1 MSEISGLENTLKAY
15 FLGYTPGYVASAMV
29 NSRANATVS
38 CANLRKPFSLH
49 ARGFSPWDLCCHF
62 YRTCVTVSNCK
73 GCTICLFGRVEQVI
87 IQDCSACRVLAW
99 AVSGPVL
106 ARSCVASIIYTA
118 AKQLRASACSHCIFA
133 AHVPTSPI
141 LEDCQ
146 QCHTTAA
153 HVRFPGAPELLDAA
167 GIDASV
173 SAHQAVIDLSA
184 SAEDLTARVSENWLP
199 LDPTAWASGTGL
211 APAALLAAARV
222 FDEFDAGGLGA
233 WDLAAFNAYA
243 VATEEAPAASEE
255 AMAELLRSVL
265 QDQPHALDADTHMTV
280 WGMLALWQV
289 AGAEAAQAEASA
301 LGLGEAPNLEWWIPA
316 SKMQAWGAPPELQ
329 GPAQPAWTSEP
340 AGLALA
346 SEEEERERVGQ
357 AIPAM
362 DAPAPIRAAA
372 AHQAPAPAPART
384 QAAPPPAP
392 RREVATLLVSAAIS
406 SVMELWAAANA
417 PEEVDADELLP
428 AQIRQL
434 LLDYLRPNDP
444 ENTGGMLVDQFVL
457 ALQALARA
465 AADAKAM
472 LAMLPDQQEVPQDLL
487 AAVPSHGLP
496 AEDINRA
503 VQGFATGQG
512 MIDYVGFA
520 LSVEVAV
527 AASRASAAA
536 ARAGAAHEP
545 AQYTAASYLDT
556 GATLYPTHDQ
566 GSASEAS
573 ARPPRAPVGTGRPR
587 RTSAGQA
594 VPALD
599 ESMGSMASL
608 SHQTPAA
615 IAAADEFVAAWT
627 GTMQRS
633 PESFTQVLRAVKA
646 APSLS
651 ATAQLIS
658 AAGTTNIDEQDQW
671 ISASVVGKALAS
683 AGVPVQRRVLA
694 VALLRLG
701 GSRVRLRM
709 QRRVGYPSF
718 MQSHSST
725 AQPGGTGGASAGTSR
740 RSSAASNSSGAAAGA
755 ALAGS
760 GSVTVRWLVTSAI
773 PRDKLVAML
782 RRARF
787 GDSSGHSVQHWAA
800 STRKAAAA
808 AVQSRAMQLDAAL
821 SGRVPTAAEL
831 PSLRDGWLSK
841 EDTAKLL
848 RKFDILP
855 EWALQAEA
863 RAAAETWL
871 SGPQGQAAV
880 RREARAIAGDDED
893 AAALAAAS
901 AKLAHAHA
909 ASVAKR
915 VGSVAGT
922 NELLW
927 SYFQDCQRGV
937 HGGDWHAWL
946 RARGDRHAAG
956 AEAVK
961 AWRRQKQLL
970 ARAQAM
976 ETAAVADVATVVS
989 AIEDMVARAVRPSQ
1003 PGDQGSVLPA
1013 REGLDVARRVRQIRL
1028 WAAGIPSGSSAL
1040 AAAPPPVPAT
1050 PVDAGSAEYSAS
1062 FESGSVPPATPA
1074 PVPAVPSSGSAGC
1087 GTPSSAPPATP
1098 PGAPAAAIL
1107 PAQLPELISRGAYL
1121 SIMRPVLTSLRA
1133 YGPTAHAAKAALD
1146 IAPDAVREVEAQAQ
1160 DEAGREQ
1167 LWYSIHPAAEHGDYE
1182 DQYADGVPAD
1192 ALARA
1197 VDAEMKQRLEAQGWY
1212 AEPDAALAAARH
1224 AARDKQQAAAAA
1236 FADWQAAKRE
1246 QAAAAAEAAAQAA
1259 DSARKTAAARRKA
1272 SRSAYSQW
1280 RRSLASGTYKS
1291 RHVKRALR
1299 RPSGGAALETRP
1311 DWQHVAK
1318 LPSAESEQKP
1328 KARKRG
1334 ASAAKRA
1341 PKSAK
1346 PRKPKTPSVDTS

>member
-1 MSEISGLENTLKAY
+1 M
-15 FLGYTPGYVASAMV
+15 
-29 NSRANATVS
+29 
-38 CANLRKPFSLH
+38 
-49 ARGFSPWDLCCHF
+49 
-62 YRTCVTVSNCK
+62 
-73 GCTICLFGRVEQVI
+73 EQVI
-87 IQDCSACRVLAW
+87 IQDCTACRVLVW
-99 AVSGPVL
+99 AVSGPLL
-106 ARSCVASIIYTA
+106 ARKCVASIIYTA
-118 AKQLRASACSHCIFA
+118 AKQLRVSDCSHCIFS
-133 AHVPTSPI
+133 AHVPSSPI
-141 LEDCQ
+141 LEDCH

-153 HVRFPGAPELLDAA
+153 HVRFPGAPELLATA
-167 GIDASV
+167 GIDPST
-173 SAHQAVIDLSA
+173 SAHEAVIDLSA
-184 SAEDLTARVSENWLP
+184 SAEDRAARVSENWLP
-199 LDPTAWASGTGL
+199 LNPTAWVSGTGL

-243 VATEEAPAASEE
+243 VATAEAPAANEE

-265 QDQPHALDADTHMTV
+265 QDQPHALNEDTHMTV

-289 AGAEAAQAEASA
+289 AGPEAAQAEAAA
-301 LGLGEAPNLEWWIPA
+301 LGLGEVPNLEWWIPA

-340 AGLALA
+340 ASLAMA
-346 SEEEERERVGQ
+346 DAEHEVERVGH
-357 AIPAM
+357 AIPDM
-362 DAPAPIRAAA
+362 DAPAPIRATA
-372 AHQAPAPAPART
+372 QQPPAPAPAPAST
-384 QAAPPPAP
+384 PATSLNAP
-392 RREVATLLVSAAIS
+392 RRDVATLLVSEAIS

-417 PEEVDADELLP
+417 PEDVDTDELLP

-444 ENTGGMLVDQFVL
+444 ENTGGMLVDQFML

-472 LAMLPDQQEVPQDLL
+472 LIMLPDQQEVPQDLL

-496 AEDINRA
+496 AEDINRV

-512 MIDYVGFA
+512 MVDYVGFA

-536 ARAGAAHEP
+536 ARAGAVPEP
-545 AQYTAASYLDT
+545 EQYTAASYLDA
-556 GATLYPTHDQ
+556 GATLHPAHGR
-566 GSASEAS
+566 GSTGESN
-573 ARPPRAPVGTGRPR
+573 ARPPRAPAGAA
-587 RTSAGQA
+587 RTRQASGGQA
-594 VPALD
+594 TTALN
-599 ESMGSMASL
+599 ESIGSMASL

-615 IAAADEFVAAWT
+615 IAAADEFVATWT

-651 ATAQLIS
+651 ATAQLIN
-658 AAGTTNIDEQDQW
+658 ATGTTNIEPHDQW
-671 ISASVVGKALAS
+671 ISASVIGKALAG
-683 AGVPVQRRVLA
+683 AGLQVQRRVLA

-718 MQSHSST
+718 MQSQSST
-725 AQPGGTGGASAGTSR
+725 AQPGSAGGESAATSR
-740 RSSAASNSSGAAAGA
+740 RSSAGSSSGAAPSA
-755 ALAGS
+755 AAAAGS

-787 GDSSGHSVQHWAA
+787 GDSSGHSVQDWAA
-800 STRKAAAA
+800 TTRKAAAA

-821 SGRVPTAAEL
+821 SGRVPSAAEL

-848 RKFDILP
+848 RKFNILP
-855 EWALQAEA
+855 DWALQAEA
-863 RAAAETWL
+863 RAAAETWI

-901 AKLAHAHA
+901 SKLAQAHA
-909 ASVAKR
+909 ASEAKR

-976 ETAAVADVATVVS
+976 ETAAVADVTTVVT
-989 AIEDMVARAVRPSQ
+989 AIEDLVARAVRPSQ

-1013 REGLDVARRVRQIRL
+1013 REGLDVARRVRQIRQ
-1028 WAAGIPSGSSAL
+1028 WAAGVPSGTSTL

-1050 PVDAGSAEYSAS
+1050 PLDAGSAEYSAS
-1062 FESGSVPPATPA
+1062 FESGSVPPATPVQA
-1074 PVPAVPSSGSAGC
+1074 PAVPSSGTGASD
-1087 GTPSSAPPATP
+1087 TPSSAPPATP

-1121 SIMRPVLTSLRA
+1121 GIMRPVLTSLRA
-1133 YGPTAHAAKAALD
+1133 YGPTAQAAKAALD
-1146 IAPDAVREVEAQAQ
+1146 IAPDAVSEVEARAE
-1160 DEAGREQ
+1160 DDVGREQ

-1182 DQYADGVPAD
+1182 DQYADGIPAD

-1197 VDAEMKQRLEAQGWY
+1197 VDAEVRRRLEAQGWY
-1212 AEPDAALAAARH
+1212 AEPEAALAAARH

-1246 QAAAAAEAAAQAA
+1246 QAAAAAEAAAQQAS
-1259 DSARKTAAARRKA
+1259 DARKAAAARRKA

-1291 RHVKRALR
+1291 RHVERALR
-1299 RPSGGAALETRP
+1299 RPSDSVALETRP
-1311 DWQHVAK
+1311 GWQHVAK
-1318 LPSAESEQKP
+1318 LPSTESEQKP
-1328 KARKRG
+1328 KSRKRG
-1334 ASAAKRA
+1334 ASAAKRT

-1346 PRKPKTPSVDTS
+1346 SRKPKTPSVDTS